1 QRFPMMG
8 PVEYRWSGQVMETVD
23 CLGFIGHNPLAK
35 PSISVAAGD
44 SGMGMTHGTLA
55 GMLLRDLIM
64 GRENP
69 WQKLYDPRRKALK
82 TLWEF
87 TKENLNVAAE
97 YTAWVTPG
105 EVGSAEEV
113 APGTGAIIRDG
124 MKKLAVY
131 CDEHG
136 HCHKMSATCPHLG
149 CIVEWNSVE
158 HTWDCPCHGSR
169 FNATGGVI
177 SGPANVDL
185 ESVSQP
191 QK

>member
-87 TKENLNVAAE
+87 HQGKSERRSRIHRLGN
-97 YTAWVTPG
+97 AWRSRQRG
-105 EVGSAEEV
+105 GSCPRNRRHHSRRHEE
-113 APGTGAIIRDG
+113 TG
-124 MKKLAVY
+124 
-131 CDEHG
+131 
-136 HCHKMSATCPHLG
+136 
-149 CIVEWNSVE
+149 
-158 HTWDCPCHGSR
+158 
-169 FNATGGVI
+169 
-177 SGPANVDL
+177 
-185 ESVSQP
+185 
-191 QK
+191 